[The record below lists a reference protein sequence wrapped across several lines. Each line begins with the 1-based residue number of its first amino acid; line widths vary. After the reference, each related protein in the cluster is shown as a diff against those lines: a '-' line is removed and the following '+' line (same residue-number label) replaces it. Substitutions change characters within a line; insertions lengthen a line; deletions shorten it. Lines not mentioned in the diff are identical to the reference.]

1 MRIKN
6 QNSRFTGIEISI
18 SRIMTNMTDTD
29 PDVVHF
35 RPSEPLHFALLI
47 IDLIIILHYMSQ
59 FMIYILVSMLHSNL
73 SN

>member
-18 SRIMTNMTDTD
+18 SQIMTNMTDTD
-29 PDVVHF
+29 PDIVYF

-59 FMIYILVSMLHSNL
+59 FMIYIVSMLHSNL